1 FGVGYAPLAGDWLV
15 KQATAAG
22 VSLDHLEKAGLIA
35 RRTHDSGF
43 YDRFR
48 DRVLFPIRDPLGRP
62 VGFGGRILP
71 DSPLASRGPKYYNS
85 SDTPLFN
92 KSELL
97 FGLDLA
103 RTAATAEGF
112 LAVVEGYTDVLM
124 AHQCGVGNVVA
135 TMGTALGA
143 RHVQHLRRFVPR
155 VVLVFDADDGG
166 DTGVDRALEIFASQE
181 VDLAVATLPPGLDPG
196 DLLTRA
202 GGPERFRQALK
213 DAVDALDFKLQRILE
228 EGRVGGVGSPVG
240 VEGQRRAV
248 DAVLGIIALGPELPG
263 EAGAIKR

>member
-48 DRVLFPIRDPLGRP
+48 DRVLFPIRDSLGRP

-71 DSPLASRGPKYYNS
+71 NSPLASRGPKYYNS
-85 SDTPLFN
+85 PDTPLFS
-92 KSELL
+92 KSEQL

-103 RTAATAEGF
+103 RTHASKEGF

-124 AHQCGVGNVVA
+124 ARQPGIGNVVA
-135 TMGTALGA
+135 TMGTALNA
-143 RHVQHLRRFVPR
+143 RHVYNLRRFAPR
-155 VVLVFDADDGG
+155 VVLVFDADAGG
-166 DTGVDRALEIFASQE
+166 DVGVDRALEIFASQE
-181 VDLAVATLPPGLDPG
+181 VDLAIATLPEGLDPC
-196 DLLTRA
+196 DLLIQD
-202 GGPERFRQALK
+202 GGPQRFRDILTG
-213 DAVDALDFKLQRILE
+213 AV
-228 EGRVGGVGSPVG
+228 
-240 VEGQRRAV
+240 
-248 DAVLGIIALGPELPG
+248 
-263 EAGAIKR
+263 